1 MTSDDNPLRA
11 WAVQALE
18 REMKRQSPAAKLK
31 RELVSDNARTK
42 KKYKQAMRAISSK
55 QAAVTRKVRQAQVE
69 REAELERRRW
79 DLLIGG

>member
-18 REMKRQSPAAKLK
+18 REMKCQSPAAKLK
-31 RELVSDNARTK
+31 RELAADNARTK
-42 KKYKQAMRAISSK
+42 KTYKQAMRAISSK
-55 QAAVTRKVRQAQVE
+55 QAAVTRGLRKEQAE

-79 DLLIGG
+79 DLLTGG